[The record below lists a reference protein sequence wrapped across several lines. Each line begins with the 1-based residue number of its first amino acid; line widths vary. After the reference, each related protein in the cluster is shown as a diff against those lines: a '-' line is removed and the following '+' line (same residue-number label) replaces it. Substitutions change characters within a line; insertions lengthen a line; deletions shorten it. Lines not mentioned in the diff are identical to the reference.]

1 MKKLLLFG
9 AAAVMLAAASC
20 SKNAASG
27 DLANPKGL
35 SDFSDS
41 LAYYSGTVQ
50 GLDLGANISRMLP
63 PEIMANFDKDKFLAG
78 MKTVLDVDTANQS
91 YILGMSYALQLKQQF
106 MSQAQM
112 GVDTNVDKY
121 FKAFSTAFKTDSLAD
136 SVNASIY
143 AHAQLL
149 MGKAQTIMMQRQ
161 QELQAAQVKAMEE
174 KALAND
180 TRGKQYVDSLKATDK
195 DIITTE
201 SGLSYKVVTMGKG
214 AVATKD
220 SKEPVPVKYVGK
232 HIDGTSFD
240 SSDGQI
246 VKFPVNGVVRG
257 FSEALTTF
265 PAGTTVVLYMPAD
278 LAYGTQGNQAIEPGE
293 TLIFELE
300 ICEAEPAAA
309 PADNK

>member
-9 AAAVMLAAASC
+9 AAAVMIAAASC
-20 SKNAASG
+20 SKNAANG
-27 DLANPKGL
+27 DLANPSGL
-35 SDFSDS
+35 SNFSDS
-41 LAYYSGTVQ
+41 LAYFGGTVQ
-50 GLDLGANISRMLP
+50 GLDLGANIDRMLP

-112 GVDTNVDKY
+112 GVEMNVDDY
-121 FKAFSTAFKTDSLAD
+121 FKAFSAAFKTDSIAD
-136 SVNASIY
+136 SVHTAIYGNA
-143 AHAQLL
+143 QML

-161 QELQAAQVKAMEE
+161 QEMQAAQLKAMEE

-180 TRGKQYVDSLKATDK
+180 NRGKQYVDSLKATDK
-195 DIITTE
+195 DIKTTE
-201 SGLSYKVVTMGKG
+201 SGLSYKVITLGNG
-214 AVATKD
+214 TVADKEAKD
-220 SKEPVPVKYVGK
+220 PVPVKYVGK
-232 HIDGTSFD
+232 HIDGSQFD
-240 SSDGQI
+240 SSNGEI

-265 PAGTTVVLYMPAD
+265 PAGSKVILYMPAD
-278 LAYGTQGNQAIEPGE
+278 LAYGTQGNQSIEPGE

-300 ICEAEPAAA
+300 ICEAEAA
-309 PADNK
+309 N